1 MKIVIQR
8 VSSAECVVDGV
19 TSGKI
24 ERGLLVFVGV
34 EDTDGERDLQKA
46 AQKITEI
53 RIFKDKKGKISL
65 SCSDIGGGVLL
76 ISNFPLCGSVKRGRR
91 PDFISAAKADKAR
104 IYYDRLITLIAE
116 KLPVQT
122 GVFGSSMKITAVNDG
137 PVIMIINTNEI

>member
-76 ISNFPLCGSVKRGRR
+76 ISNFTLCGSVKRGRR